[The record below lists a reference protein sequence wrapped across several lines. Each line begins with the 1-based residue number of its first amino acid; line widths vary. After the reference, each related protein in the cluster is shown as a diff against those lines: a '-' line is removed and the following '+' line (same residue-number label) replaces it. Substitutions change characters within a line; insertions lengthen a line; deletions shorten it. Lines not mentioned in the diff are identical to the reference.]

1 MYSLNVPVPG
11 QVAALAADL
20 ARELPGA
27 YDRRRG
33 EHTLV
38 VKRLGDGDPPA
49 VLEARARELLADRP
63 PFAVRIDGIDM
74 FEEATTGS
82 SPVIY
87 LSVESPGLFDLH
99 EYLCEYF
106 DPIPRIEGEDYTP
119 HVTLARDCEMA
130 AAERLCERDVEPIE
144 WVVDELSF
152 LDAERSNEVGR
163 VALD

>member
-11 QVAALAADL
+11 RVAALAADL

-38 VKRLGDGDPPA
+38 VKRLGDDAPPA

-63 PFAVRIDGIDM
+63 PFAVRVDGIDM

-106 DPIPRIEGEDYTP
+106 DPLPEIEGDDYTP

-163 VALD
+163 VALG